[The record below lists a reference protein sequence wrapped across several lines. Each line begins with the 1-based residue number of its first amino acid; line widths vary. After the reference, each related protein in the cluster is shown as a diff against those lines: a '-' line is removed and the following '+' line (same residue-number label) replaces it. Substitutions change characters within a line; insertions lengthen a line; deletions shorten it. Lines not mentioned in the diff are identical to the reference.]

1 MDGICTLG
9 NDRVCDQ
16 IIALLNSIE
25 AITDGQMPV
34 VIYPYDDNITKL
46 EAAIAQRPGVQIYR
60 DRASMDKWDNF
71 ARQAWDTHPTARIE
85 WQRVGSPGYHR
96 FGTHRRYCAF
106 DGPFERFLYMDAD
119 TLLLNSPD
127 YIFAQLENQD
137 CIVYDF
143 QHKDLSH
150 VYAVNSP
157 KLREVFPPSR
167 LETEIFCSGFYASQK
182 DLFDAEKR
190 DWIIAQL
197 RQGESEILYPMA
209 PDQTLLNYMMMRPQQ
224 KIHNFALELPPEQR
238 TGCCVTSPHFTTEN
252 ALVYD
257 NNNRLTYLH
266 YIGISSRVFERVC
279 TGENIDFPYR
289 DIFLHYRYLHE
300 PNQKPQFTGKA
311 KAYDAPPSFADKVM
325 KKLRITS

>member
-9 NDRVCDQ
+9 NDRVYDQ
-16 IIALLNSIE
+16 IIALLNSID

-34 VIYPYDDNITKL
+34 CIYPYDDNIAKL
-46 EAAIAQRPGVQIYR
+46 ENAIADRGEVQIYR

-71 ARQAWDTHPTARIE
+71 ARQAWDTHPTARAE
-85 WQRVGSPGYHR
+85 WQQVGSSGYHR

-119 TLLLNSPD
+119 TLLLSSPE

-157 KLREVFPPSR
+157 KLPGVFPPPR
-167 LETEIFCSGFYASQK
+167 LETEIFCSGFYASK
-182 DLFDAEKR
+182 KNLFDAEKLN
-190 DWIIAQL
+190 WIIAQL
-197 RQGESEILYPMA
+197 KQGESEILYPMA

-224 KIHNFALELPPEQR
+224 KIYNFALELPAEQR
-238 TGCCVTSPHFTTEN
+238 TGCCVTSPHFTAQE
-252 ALVYD
+252 ALLYD

-266 YIGISSRVFERVC
+266 YIGISSRYFERVC
-279 TGENIDFPYR
+279 AGENLDFPYR
-289 DIFLHYRYLHE
+289 DIFLHYHYLHKPQE
-300 PNQKPQFTGKA
+300 KPQFTGKA
-311 KAYDAPPSFADKVM
+311 KAYNAPPSFADKVM
-325 KKLRITS
+325 KKLGITR